1 MQSAIYQV
9 LNREQ
14 AKLHQLLTGFGLRP
28 DARARVTA
36 GIRAQLQ
43 LFEGGAAE
51 QAKPE
56 PAANADAL
64 PRGFSDF

>member
-1 MQSAIYQV
+1 
-9 LNREQ
+9 
-14 AKLHQLLTGFGLRP
+14 LRP